1 MNELSDKQ
9 VAAMS
14 PDALA
19 PAAIEAKAEAV
30 ALAKAAT
37 PVSRTFVLAVFAGM
51 FIAFGGAFFGMF
63 LGDTT
68 LPFGV
73 QRVLGGLLFCLG
85 LELVLCC
92 GAELFTGN
100 TLMVCAKL
108 SGKIPWGA
116 ILKNWVVVWL
126 GNLAGGLLAAFLLYM
141 SNLQGMNAGAVGDS
155 FVSLAAGKVTLDWVT
170 LLFKAILCNVFVCLA
185 VWIGFGARTVV
196 DKVVGILLPI
206 AAFVAMGFEHCVANM
221 FFLSM
226 GLACKAA
233 GFGAS
238 VVNVDALTVG
248 GMVYNLAFATIGNI
262 IGGAVL
268 VGVGYWLVYHKKGQD
283 AAAK

>member
-30 ALAKAAT
+30 ALGKVAT

-63 LGDTT
+63 LGDAT

-100 TLMVCAKL
+100 ALMVCAKL
-108 SGKIPWGA
+108 SGKISWGA

-126 GNLAGGLLAAFLLYM
+126 GNLAGGLLAAFMLYM
-141 SNLQGMNAGAVGDS
+141 SNLQGMNAGVVGDS
-155 FVSLAAGKVTLDWVT
+155 FVNLAAGKVALDWVT

-233 GFGAS
+233 GFGAG
-238 VVNVDALTVG
+238 VANVDALTVG
-248 GMVYNLAFATIGNI
+248 GMAYNLVFATIGNI

-268 VGVGYWLVYHKKGQD
+268 VGVGYWLAYHKKGQD